1 MAMVPNRV
9 DTFSAVVSVPG
20 HWLNHRLK
28 FKHFCYTLNQDVLAM
43 VCSAMS
49 NLHRVWKHWQC
60 QETTST
66 VLAMRSCELNKQTHN
81 AEIWGTR
88 TMATIWAS
96 RNIWTMYGYHS
107 ETNFV
112 FLHVS
117 PCFSI
122 PWLTSMALHI
132 SMSLP
137 KSARKGPWVHGIGLH
152 SWMFDVSC
160 C

>member
-117 PCFSI
+117 PFHGSHL
-122 PWLTSMALHI
+122 WLCTFQCPFPNQRGKVHGSMA
-132 SMSLP
+132 
-137 KSARKGPWVHGIGLH
+137 
-152 SWMFDVSC
+152 
-160 C
+160 